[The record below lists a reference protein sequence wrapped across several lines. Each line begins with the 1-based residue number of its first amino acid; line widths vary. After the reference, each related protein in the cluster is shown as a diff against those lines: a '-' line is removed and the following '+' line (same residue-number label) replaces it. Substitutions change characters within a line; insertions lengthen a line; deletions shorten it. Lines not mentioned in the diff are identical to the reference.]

1 MNGNLRL
8 PTLWAIKQ
16 SGGTVPQPNI
26 SLAHN
31 FTLDISK
38 CSLSFYIFYVS
49 YAFLQGEQLFR
60 GMNRHLK
67 ATFVQ
72 LNHFSMGIIR
82 KNELIL
88 SLLLLLF

>member
-1 MNGNLRL
+1 M
-8 PTLWAIKQ
+8 
-16 SGGTVPQPNI
+16 PQPNI

-88 SLLLLLF
+88 SLLLLF